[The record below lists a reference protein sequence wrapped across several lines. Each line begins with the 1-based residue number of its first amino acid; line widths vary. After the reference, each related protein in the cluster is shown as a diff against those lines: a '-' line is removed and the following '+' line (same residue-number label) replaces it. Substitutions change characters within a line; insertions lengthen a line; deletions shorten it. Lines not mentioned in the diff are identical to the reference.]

1 MAIKKPQEQKIKI
14 LLGRAVNEII
24 NRDSLEAKL
33 KSGKIL
39 RVKLGIDPT
48 APDIHL
54 GHTVSLIKL
63 KQFQDLGHKAVLIIG
78 DFTAAIGDPAGRFEY
93 RKPLSPQI
101 IMKNLKTYLK
111 QIAKII
117 DIKKTEVCYNNKWFG
132 KMTLKELFFLTSQVT
147 IQQLIEREDFQKR
160 MKSNQ
165 AIALI
170 EVLYPLF
177 QGYDSVMV
185 KADVEIGGEDQKVNL
200 LMGRRVQ
207 RVYKVPEQD
216 ILTTWLIE
224 GVDGAKKMSKS
235 FGNYIGIAEKP
246 NVIFGKI
253 MSIPD
258 SLIIKYFRAL
268 TMIADSEI
276 DKFEMELKSKKTNP
290 RDIKGKLAYEIV
302 KIYHGEKSAKEAE
315 EEFNK
320 VFRKHELPEKM
331 PVVILKKGSYDAPD
345 LLLKLNMVKSKGEA
359 RRLVNENAVK
369 INGETVKDPKIK
381 INAASGLVVQIGKKR
396 FVKIGIK

>member
-1 MAIKKPQEQKIKI
+1 MKIIADRKKIKA
-14 LLGRAVNEII
+14 LLGRAVNGII

-78 DFTAAIGDPAGRFEY
+78 NFTATIGDPTGRLES

-101 IMKNLKTYLK
+101 VEKNLKTYLK
-111 QIAKII
+111 QIVKII
-117 DIKKTEVCYNNKWFG
+117 DIKKTEIRYNNDWFG
-132 KMTLKELFFLTSQVT
+132 KMTPKELFFLTSQVT

-160 MKSNQ
+160 IKSNQ
-165 AIALI
+165 AITLT
-170 EVLYPLF
+170 EVLYSLF

-207 RVYKVPEQD
+207 RAYKVPEQD

-224 GVDGAKKMSKS
+224 GTDGVKKMSKS
-235 FGNYIGIAEKP
+235 SGNYIGIAEKP
-246 NVIFGKI
+246 NVMFGKV

-268 TMIADSEI
+268 TMVPDSKI
-276 DKFEMELKSKKTNP
+276 DKFEIGLKSKKTNP
-290 RDIKGKLAYEIV
+290 RDTKAKLAYEIV
-302 KIYHGEKSAKEAE
+302 KIYHGEKNAKEAD
-315 EEFNK
+315 EEFDK
-320 VFRKHELPEKM
+320 VFRKHELPEKI
-331 PVVILKKGSYDAPD
+331 PVTILKRGPCGVID
-345 LLLKLNMVKSKGEA
+345 LLLKLNLVKSKSEA

-369 INGETVKDPKIK
+369 INSEIAKDPKTR
-381 INAASGLVVQIGKKR
+381 INITSGLVVQIGKKR

>member
-1 MAIKKPQEQKIKI
+1 MKIITDREKIKT

-33 KSGKIL
+33 RSGKIL

-78 DFTAAIGDPAGRFEY
+78 NFTATIGDPTGCLES

-101 IMKNLKTYLK
+101 VTENLKTYLK
-111 QIAKII
+111 QIVKII
-117 DIKKTEVCYNNKWFG
+117 DIKKTEIRYNNDWFG
-132 KMTLKELFFLTSQVT
+132 KMTPKGLFSLTSQVT

-160 MKSNQ
+160 IKSNQ
-165 AIALI
+165 AITLTEI
-170 EVLYPLF
+170 LYPLF

-200 LMGRRVQ
+200 LMGRRIQ
-207 RVYKVPEQD
+207 RAYKMPEQD

-224 GVDGAKKMSKS
+224 GTDGTKKMSKS
-235 FGNYIGIAEKP
+235 SGNYIGIAEKP
-246 NVIFGKI
+246 NMMFGKV

-268 TMIADSEI
+268 TLIVDSKI
-276 DKFEMELKSKKTNP
+276 DEFEMELKSKKINP
-290 RDIKGKLAYEIV
+290 RDIKSKLAYEIV
-302 KIYHGEKSAKEAE
+302 KIYHGEKNAKEAG

-320 VFRKHELPEKM
+320 VFRKHELPEKI
-331 PVVILKKGSYDAPD
+331 PVAILKMGPYDIID
-345 LLLKLNMVKSKGEA
+345 LLLKLNLVKSKSEA

-369 INGETVKDPKIK
+369 INSETVKDPKIK
-381 INAASGLVVQIGKKR
+381 INVASGLVVQIGKKR
-396 FVKIGIK
+396 FVKIEIK

>member
-1 MAIKKPQEQKIKI
+1 MKVVTDREKIKI
-14 LLGRAVNEII
+14 LLSRAVKEII
-24 NRDSLEAKL
+24 NKDSLEAKL
-33 KSGKIL
+33 KSGKVL

-78 DFTAAIGDPAGRFEY
+78 DFTATIGDPTGRLES
-93 RKPLSPQI
+93 RKPLLPQI
-101 IMKNLKTYLK
+101 VAENLKTYLK
-111 QIAKII
+111 QMVKIV
-117 DIKKTEVCYNNKWFG
+117 DIKKTEVHYNNEWFG
-132 KMTLKELFFLTSQVT
+132 KITPKKLFFLTSLAT
-147 IQQLIEREDFQKR
+147 IQQALEREDFQKR
-160 MKSNQ
+160 LKSNQ
-165 AIALI
+165 AITLT
-170 EVLYPLF
+170 EVLYSLF

-185 KADVEIGGEDQKVNL
+185 KADIEIGGEDQKVNL

-207 RVYKVPEQD
+207 RAYKVPEQD

-224 GVDGAKKMSKS
+224 GTDGTKKMSKS
-235 FGNYIGIAEKP
+235 SGNYIGIAEKP
-246 NVIFGKI
+246 NVMFGKV

-276 DKFEMELKSKKTNP
+276 DKFEMELRSKKTNP
-290 RDIKGKLAYEIV
+290 RDIKGILAFEIV
-302 KIYHGEKSAKEAE
+302 RMYHGEKNAKEAD

-320 VFRKHELPEKM
+320 VFRKHELPKKI
-331 PVVILKKGSYDAPD
+331 PIAILKKGPYDIID
-345 LLLKLNMVKSKGEA
+345 LLLKLNLVKSKSEA

-369 INGETVKDPKIK
+369 INSGIVKDPKIK
-381 INAASGLVVQIGKKR
+381 INIASGLVVQIGKKR

>member
-1 MAIKKPQEQKIKI
+1 MKVTTDGEKIKI
-14 LLGRAVNEII
+14 LLSRAVNEII

-33 KSGKIL
+33 KSGKVL

-78 DFTAAIGDPAGRFEY
+78 DFTATIGDPAGRLES
-93 RKPLSPQI
+93 RKPLLPQI
-101 IMKNLKTYLK
+101 VAENLKTYLK
-111 QIAKII
+111 QIVKIV
-117 DIKKTEVCYNNKWFG
+117 DIKKTEVRYNNEWFG
-132 KMTLKELFFLTSQVT
+132 KITPKKLFFLTSLAT
-147 IQQLIEREDFQKR
+147 IQQALEREDFQKR
-160 MKSNQ
+160 LKSNQ
-165 AIALI
+165 AITLT
-170 EVLYPLF
+170 EVLYSLF

-185 KADVEIGGEDQKVNL
+185 KADIEIGGEDQKVNL

-207 RVYKVPEQD
+207 RAYKVPEQD

-224 GVDGAKKMSKS
+224 GTDGAKKMSKS
-235 FGNYIGIAEKP
+235 SENYIGIAEKP
-246 NVIFGKI
+246 NVMFGKV

-276 DKFEMELKSKKTNP
+276 DKFEMELRSKKTNP
-290 RDIKGKLAYEIV
+290 RDIKGMLAFEIV
-302 KIYHGEKSAKEAE
+302 RMYHGEKNAKEAD

-320 VFRKHELPEKM
+320 VFRKHELPKKI
-331 PVVILKKGSYDAPD
+331 PIAILKKGPYDIID
-345 LLLKLNMVKSKGEA
+345 LLLKLNLVKSKSEA

-369 INGETVKDPKIK
+369 INSEIVKDPKIK
-381 INAASGLVVQIGKKR
+381 INIASGLVVQIGKKR

>member
-1 MAIKKPQEQKIKI
+1 MKIAADRKKIKT

-24 NRDSLEAKL
+24 DRYSLEAKL

-63 KQFQDLGHKAVLIIG
+63 KQFQDLGHQAVLIIG
-78 DFTAAIGDPAGRFEY
+78 DFTATIGDPAGRFES
-93 RKPLSPQI
+93 RKPLLPQI
-101 IMKNLKTYLK
+101 VAENLKTYLK
-111 QIAKII
+111 QIVKIV
-117 DIKKTEVCYNNKWFG
+117 DIKKTEIRYNNEWFG
-132 KMTLKELFFLTSQVT
+132 KITPKKLFFLTSLAT
-147 IQQLIEREDFQKR
+147 IQQALEREDFQKR
-160 MKSNQ
+160 LKSNQ
-165 AIALI
+165 AVTLT
-170 EVLYPLF
+170 EVLYSLF

-207 RVYKVPEQD
+207 RAYKVPEQD

-224 GVDGAKKMSKS
+224 GTDGVKKMSKS
-235 FGNYIGIAEKP
+235 SGNYIGIAEKP
-246 NVIFGKI
+246 NMMFGKV

-276 DKFEMELKSKKTNP
+276 DKFEIELRSKKTNP
-290 RDIKGKLAYEIV
+290 RDIKAKLAFEIV
-302 KIYHGEKSAKEAE
+302 KIYHGKKSAQEAE
-315 EEFNK
+315 EEFNQ
-320 VFRKHELPEKM
+320 VFRKHELPEKI
-331 PVVILKKGSYDAPD
+331 PVVVLKRGSYNVTD
-345 LLLKLNMVKSKGEA
+345 LLLQLNLVKSKSEA
-359 RRLVNENAVK
+359 GRLINENAVK
-369 INGETVKDPKIK
+369 INGETMKDSKTKVNIT
-381 INAASGLVVQIGKKR
+381 SGLVVQVGKRR
-396 FVKIGIK
+396 FVKIKIK

>member
-1 MAIKKPQEQKIKI
+1 MKIAADRKKIKT

-24 NRDSLEAKL
+24 DRYSLEAKL

-63 KQFQDLGHKAVLIIG
+63 KQFQDLGHQAVLIIG
-78 DFTAAIGDPAGRFEY
+78 DFTATIGDPAGRFES
-93 RKPLSPQI
+93 RKPLLPQI
-101 IMKNLKTYLK
+101 VAENLKTYLK
-111 QIAKII
+111 QIVKIV
-117 DIKKTEVCYNNKWFG
+117 DIKKTEIRYNNEWFG
-132 KMTLKELFFLTSQVT
+132 KITPKKLFFLTSLAT
-147 IQQLIEREDFQKR
+147 IQQALEREDFQKR
-160 MKSNQ
+160 LKSNQ
-165 AIALI
+165 AVTLT
-170 EVLYPLF
+170 EVLYSLF

-207 RVYKVPEQD
+207 RAYKVPEQD

-224 GVDGAKKMSKS
+224 GTDGVKKMSKS
-235 FGNYIGIAEKP
+235 SGNYIGIAEKP
-246 NVIFGKI
+246 NMMFGKV

-276 DKFEMELKSKKTNP
+276 DKFEIELRSKKTNP
-290 RDIKGKLAYEIV
+290 RDIKAKLAFEIV
-302 KIYHGEKSAKEAE
+302 KIYHGKKSAQEAE

-320 VFRKHELPEKM
+320 VFRKHELPEKI
-331 PVVILKKGSYDAPD
+331 PVVVLKRGSYNVTD
-345 LLLKLNMVKSKGEA
+345 LLLQLNLVKSKSEA
-359 RRLVNENAVK
+359 GRLINENAVK
-369 INGETVKDPKIK
+369 INSETMKDSKTKVNIT
-381 INAASGLVVQIGKKR
+381 SGLVVQVGNRR
-396 FVKIGIK
+396 FVKIKIK

>member
-1 MAIKKPQEQKIKI
+1 MKSIADREKIKI
-14 LLGRAVNEII
+14 LLSRAVNEII

-33 KSGKIL
+33 KSGRVL

-63 KQFQDLGHKAVLIIG
+63 RQFQDLGHKAVLIIG
-78 DFTAAIGDPAGRFEY
+78 NFTATIGDPTGRLES
-93 RKPLSPQI
+93 RKLLSPQI
-101 IMKNLKTYLK
+101 VEKNLKTHLK
-111 QIAKII
+111 QIVKII
-117 DIKKTEVCYNNKWFG
+117 DIKKTEIRYNNDWFG
-132 KMTLKELFFLTSQVT
+132 KMTPKELFFLTSQVT

-160 MKSNQ
+160 IKSNQ
-165 AIALI
+165 AITLI
-170 EVLYPLF
+170 EILYPLF

-207 RVYKVPEQD
+207 RAYKMPEQD

-224 GVDGAKKMSKS
+224 GTDGAKKMSKS
-235 FGNYIGIAEKP
+235 LGNYIGIAEKP
-246 NVIFGKI
+246 NVMFGKV

-268 TMIADSEI
+268 TMMADSEI
-276 DKFEMELKSKKTNP
+276 DKFEMGLKSKKTNP
-290 RDIKGKLAYEIV
+290 RDIKGKLAFEIV
-302 KIYHGEKSAKEAE
+302 KIYHGEKSAKEAD

-320 VFRKHELPEKM
+320 VFRKHELPGKI
-331 PVVILKKGSYDAPD
+331 PVAILKMGSYDIID
-345 LLLKLNMVKSKGEA
+345 LLLKLNLVKSKSEA

-369 INGETVKDPKIK
+369 INGEIVKDPKIK
-381 INAASGLVVQIGKKR
+381 INVVLGLVVQIGKKR
-396 FVKIGIK
+396 FVKIKIK

>member
-1 MAIKKPQEQKIKI
+1 MKIATNREKIKT

-24 NRDSLEAKL
+24 SRDSLETKL

-54 GHTVSLIKL
+54 GHAVSLIKL
-63 KQFQDLGHKAVLIIG
+63 KQFQDLGHQAVLIIG
-78 DFTAAIGDPAGRFEY
+78 DFTATIGDPAGRLES
-93 RKPLSPQI
+93 RKPLLPQI
-101 IMKNLKTYLK
+101 VAENLKMYLK

-117 DIKKTEVCYNNKWFG
+117 DLKKTEVRYNSEWFG
-132 KMTLKELFFLTSQVT
+132 KFTPEKLFFLTSLTT
-147 IQQLIEREDFQKR
+147 IQQVLEREDFRKR
-160 MKSNQ
+160 LKANQ
-165 AIALI
+165 AITLT
-170 EVLYPLF
+170 EVLYSLF

-207 RVYKVPEQD
+207 RAYKVPEQD

-224 GVDGAKKMSKS
+224 GIDGVKKMSKS
-235 FGNYIGIAEKP
+235 SGNYIGIAEKP
-246 NVIFGKI
+246 NVMFGKV
-253 MSIPD
+253 MSMPD

-268 TMIADSEI
+268 TGLADSEI
-276 DKFEMELKSKKTNP
+276 DKFEMGLKFKKINP

-302 KIYHGEKSAKEAE
+302 RIYHGRKSAKEAD

-320 VFRKHELPEKM
+320 VFRKHELPEKI
-331 PVVILKKGSYDAPD
+331 PTVILKIGLYNVID
-345 LLLKLNMVKSKGEA
+345 LLLKLNLVKSKGEA
-359 RRLVNENAVK
+359 RRLINENAVK
-369 INGETVKDPKIK
+369 INSETVKDSKIK
-381 INAASGLVVQIGKKR
+381 INATSGLVVQIGKKR

>member
-1 MAIKKPQEQKIKI
+1 MKIVADRKKIKT
-14 LLGRAVNEII
+14 LLSKAVNEIV
-24 NRDSLEAKL
+24 NEDSLKAKL

-63 KQFQDLGHKAVLIIG
+63 KQFQELGHKAVLIIG
-78 DFTAAIGDPAGRFEY
+78 NFTATIGDPAGRLES
-93 RKPLSPQI
+93 RKLLSSQI
-101 IMKNLKTYLK
+101 VEKNLKTYLN

-117 DIKKTEVCYNNKWFG
+117 DIKKTEIRYNNDWFG
-132 KMTLKELFFLTSQVT
+132 KMTPKELFFLTFQVT

-160 MKSNQ
+160 IKSNQ
-165 AIALI
+165 AITLAEI
-170 EVLYPLF
+170 LYPLF

-185 KADVEIGGEDQKVNL
+185 KADVEIGGEDQKINL

-207 RVYKVPEQD
+207 RAYKMPEQD

-224 GVDGAKKMSKS
+224 GTDGAKKMSKS
-235 FGNYIGIAEKP
+235 SGNYIGITEKP
-246 NVIFGKI
+246 NTMFGKA

-268 TMIADSEI
+268 TVMADSEI
-276 DKFEMELKSKKTNP
+276 DEFEMGLKSKKTNP
-290 RDIKGKLAYEIV
+290 RDIKAKLAHEIV
-302 KIYHGEKSAKEAE
+302 RMYHGEKSAKEAE

-320 VFRKHELPEKM
+320 VFRKHELPEKI
-331 PVVILKKGSYDAPD
+331 PIVTLKKGSYGAID
-345 LLLKLNMVKSKGEA
+345 LLLKLNLVKSKGEA
-359 RRLVNENAVK
+359 RRLASERAVK
-369 INGETVKDPKIK
+369 INGKAVKDPKTK
-381 INAASGLVVQIGKKR
+381 IDVASGLVVQIGRKR
-396 FVKIGIK
+396 FVKIEIK

>member
-1 MAIKKPQEQKIKI
+1 MKVVTDREKIKI
-14 LLGRAVNEII
+14 LLSRAVKEII
-24 NRDSLEAKL
+24 NKDSLEAKL
-33 KSGKIL
+33 KSGKVL

-78 DFTAAIGDPAGRFEY
+78 DFTATIGDPTGRLES
-93 RKPLSPQI
+93 RKPLLPQI
-101 IMKNLKTYLK
+101 VAENLKTYLK
-111 QIAKII
+111 QMVKIV
-117 DIKKTEVCYNNKWFG
+117 DIKKTEVHYNNEWFG
-132 KMTLKELFFLTSQVT
+132 KITPKKLFFLTSLAT
-147 IQQLIEREDFQKR
+147 IQQALEREDFQKR
-160 MKSNQ
+160 LKSNQ
-165 AIALI
+165 AITLT
-170 EVLYPLF
+170 EVLYSLF

-185 KADVEIGGEDQKVNL
+185 KADIEIGGEDQKVNL

-207 RVYKVPEQD
+207 RAYKVPEQD

-224 GVDGAKKMSKS
+224 GTDGAKKMSKS
-235 FGNYIGIAEKP
+235 SGNYIGIAEKP
-246 NVIFGKI
+246 NVMFGKV

-276 DKFEMELKSKKTNP
+276 DKFEMELRSKKTNP
-290 RDIKGKLAYEIV
+290 RDIKGILAFEIV
-302 KIYHGEKSAKEAE
+302 RMYHGEKNAKEAD

-320 VFRKHELPEKM
+320 VFRKHELPKKI
-331 PVVILKKGSYDAPD
+331 PIAILKKGPYDIID
-345 LLLKLNMVKSKGEA
+345 LLLKLNLVKSKSEA

-369 INGETVKDPKIK
+369 INSGIVKDPKIK
-381 INAASGLVVQIGKKR
+381 INIASGLVVQIGKKR

>member
-1 MAIKKPQEQKIKI
+1 MKVVTDREKIKI
-14 LLGRAVNEII
+14 LLSRAVKEII
-24 NRDSLEAKL
+24 NKDSLEAKL
-33 KSGKIL
+33 KSGKVL

-78 DFTAAIGDPAGRFEY
+78 DFTATIGDPTGRLES
-93 RKPLSPQI
+93 RKPLLPQI
-101 IMKNLKTYLK
+101 VAENLKTYLK
-111 QIAKII
+111 QMVKIV
-117 DIKKTEVCYNNKWFG
+117 DIKKTEVHYNNEWFG
-132 KMTLKELFFLTSQVT
+132 KITPKKLFFLTSLAT
-147 IQQLIEREDFQKR
+147 IQQALEREDFQKR
-160 MKSNQ
+160 LKSNQ
-165 AIALI
+165 AITLT
-170 EVLYPLF
+170 EVLYSLF

-185 KADVEIGGEDQKVNL
+185 KADIEIGGEDQKVNL

-207 RVYKVPEQD
+207 RAYKVPEQD

-224 GVDGAKKMSKS
+224 GTDGTKKMSKS
-235 FGNYIGIAEKP
+235 SGNYIGIAEKP
-246 NVIFGKI
+246 NVMFGKV

-276 DKFEMELKSKKTNP
+276 DKFEMELRSKKTNP
-290 RDIKGKLAYEIV
+290 RDIKGILAFEIV
-302 KIYHGEKSAKEAE
+302 RMYHGEKNAKEAD

-320 VFRKHELPEKM
+320 VFRKHELPKKI
-331 PVVILKKGSYDAPD
+331 PIAILKKGPYDIID
-345 LLLKLNMVKSKGEA
+345 LLLKLNLVKSKSEA

-369 INGETVKDPKIK
+369 INSEIVKDPKIK
-381 INAASGLVVQIGKKR
+381 INIASGLVVQIGKKR

>member
-1 MAIKKPQEQKIKI
+1 MKAITDKEKIKI
-14 LLGRAVNEII
+14 LLNRAVKEII
-24 NRDSLEAKL
+24 NRDSLETKL
-33 KSGKIL
+33 KSGKVL

-78 DFTAAIGDPAGRFEY
+78 DFTATIGDPTGRLES
-93 RKPLSPQI
+93 RKPLLPQFVAE
-101 IMKNLKTYLK
+101 NLKTYLK
-111 QIAKII
+111 QIVKII
-117 DIKKTEVCYNNKWFG
+117 DVKKTEVRYNNEWFG
-132 KMTLKELFFLTSQVT
+132 KITPKKLFFLTSLAT
-147 IQQLIEREDFQKR
+147 IQQALEREDFQKR
-160 MKSNQ
+160 LKSNQ
-165 AIALI
+165 AITLT
-170 EVLYPLF
+170 EVLYSLF

-185 KADVEIGGEDQKVNL
+185 KADIEIGGEDQKVNL

-207 RVYKVPEQD
+207 RAYKVPEQD

-224 GVDGAKKMSKS
+224 GTDGAKKMSKS
-235 FGNYIGIAEKP
+235 SGNYIGIAEKP
-246 NVIFGKI
+246 NVMFGKI

-276 DKFEMELKSKKTNP
+276 DKFEMELRSKKTNP
-290 RDIKGKLAYEIV
+290 RDIKGILAFEIV
-302 KIYHGEKSAKEAE
+302 RMYHGEKNAKEAD

-320 VFRKHELPEKM
+320 VFRKHELPEKI
-331 PVVILKKGSYDAPD
+331 PIAILKKGPYDVID
-345 LLLKLNMVKSKGEA
+345 LLLKLNLVKSKSEA

-369 INGETVKDPKIK
+369 INSGIVKDSKIK